1 MRYKRLIIWITIAL
15 ILAAIL
21 AAFAYGKAKAEKDG
35 EQSYYN
41 SLNDYDWSK
50 ACPAA
55 GCRNQNG
62 EE

>member
-15 ILAAIL
+15 ILVAVL
-21 AAFAYGKAKAEKDG
+21 AAFAYGKTNAEKAG
-35 EQSYYN
+35 GQSYYD

-55 GCRNQNG
+55 GCRSN
-62 EE
+62 